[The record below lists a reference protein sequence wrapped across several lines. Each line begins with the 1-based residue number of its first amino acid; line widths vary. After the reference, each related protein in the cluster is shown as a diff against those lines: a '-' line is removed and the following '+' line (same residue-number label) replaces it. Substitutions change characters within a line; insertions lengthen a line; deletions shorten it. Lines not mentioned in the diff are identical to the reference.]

1 MKVFVLSV
9 ILCWIVYMPVMSD
22 GKVQVGADRLEE
34 WLADLDGCRVALAV
48 NQTSL
53 LSASSVHLVDTLLAR
68 GINVVALFAPEHGLR
83 GTADAGEI
91 LSDSRDART
100 GLPIYSLYGMNKK
113 PSGRQLK
120 DIDVL
125 IFDIQDVGARFYTYI
140 STMYYLMQGCAEQG
154 VSMWVL
160 DRPNPCDYVDGPVLE
175 DSLRSF
181 VGILPLPPVYSSTY
195 YHF

>member
-83 GTADAGEI
+83 GTADAG
-91 LSDSRDART
+91 
-100 GLPIYSLYGMNKK
+100 
-113 PSGRQLK
+113 
-120 DIDVL
+120 
-125 IFDIQDVGARFYTYI
+125 
-140 STMYYLMQGCAEQG
+140 
-154 VSMWVL
+154 
-160 DRPNPCDYVDGPVLE
+160 
-175 DSLRSF
+175 
-181 VGILPLPPVYSSTY
+181 
-195 YHF
+195 